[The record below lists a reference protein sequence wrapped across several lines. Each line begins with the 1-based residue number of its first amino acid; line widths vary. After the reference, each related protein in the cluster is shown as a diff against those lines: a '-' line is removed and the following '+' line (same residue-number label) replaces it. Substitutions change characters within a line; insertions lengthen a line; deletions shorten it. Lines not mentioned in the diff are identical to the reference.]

1 MQLLRQQKKPDVLIL
16 LFIQKFAPVEFG
28 GEGQAIP
35 SGLMCSD
42 CAGVTGGVLWRHGWY
57 ERFFI
62 CDLGQKKRI
71 RILRLRCSKCRASH
85 ACLYDFMVPYRQYG
99 AELLGLLAWKYLI
112 EKVMTYEEFEWG
124 LPTAE
129 ADEKGHRHLVFEV
142 IERLCQVYSWLMG
155 QVEKANLRPGES
167 LWKRPEPMP
176 ERDCVNGWKAKK
188 AGKEEALN
196 QVARALTKF
205 RRLCCD
211 EDFVI
216 DGSGVFG
223 ILQRAGLN
231 LPLPFSLLTAAKGLR
246 LYAPQSLECKL
257 M

>member
-1 MQLLRQQKKPDVLIL
+1 M
-16 LFIQKFAPVEFG
+16 
-28 GEGQAIP
+28 IP
-35 SGLMCSD
+35 SRLSCPN
-42 CAGVTGGVLWRHGWY
+42 CVGVRGGRLWRHGWY

-62 CDLGQKKRI
+62 TELGKKKLI
-71 RILRLRCSKCRASH
+71 QILRLRCSKCRASH

-112 EKVMTYEEFEWG
+112 EKVMKYEEFEWG
-124 LPTAE
+124 LHAVE
-129 ADEKGHRHLVFEV
+129 ADEKGHRHLVFTV

-155 QVEKANLRPGES
+155 QVEKVNLRPGES
-167 LWKRPEPMP
+167 LWKRPEPEP
-176 ERDCVNGWKAKK
+176 EKDCVNGWKAKK

-196 QVARALTKF
+196 QVARALTRF
-205 RRLCCD
+205 RRLCGD

-216 DGSGVFG
+216 DGSSVFG
-223 ILQRAGLN
+223 ILQRAGMN

>member
-1 MQLLRQQKKPDVLIL
+1 
-16 LFIQKFAPVEFG
+16 
-28 GEGQAIP
+28 
-35 SGLMCSD
+35 
-42 CAGVTGGVLWRHGWY
+42 
-57 ERFFI
+57 
-62 CDLGQKKRI
+62 
-71 RILRLRCSKCRASH
+71 
-85 ACLYDFMVPYRQYG
+85 MVPYRQYG
-99 AELLGLLAWKYLI
+99 ADVLGLLAWKYLI
-112 EKVMTYEEFEWG
+112 KKVMTYEEFEWG
-124 LPTAE
+124 STAE
-129 ADEKGHRHLVFEV
+129 ADEKGHRHLVFTV

-176 ERDCVNGWKAKK
+176 EKDCVNGWKAKK

-205 RRLCCD
+205 RRLCEG
-211 EDFVI
+211 EDFLV
-216 DGSGVFG
+216 DGGSVFG
-223 ILQRAGLN
+223 ILQRAGMN

>member
-1 MQLLRQQKKPDVLIL
+1 MQLLKKQKKPDVLIL
-16 LFIQKFAPVEFG
+16 LFDREFAPVKFG
-28 GEGQAIP
+28 GEGRVIP
-35 SGLMCSD
+35 SALKCPD
-42 CAGVTGGVLWRHGWY
+42 CARSRGGRLWRHGWY

-62 CDLGQKKRI
+62 SELGQKNLV

-112 EKVMTYEEFEWG
+112 EKVMTYEEFEWE
-124 LPTAE
+124 LTEAE
-129 ADEKGHRHLVFEV
+129 GDEKGHRHLVFDV
-142 IERLCQVYSWLMG
+142 IERLCQVYSWLVG
-155 QVEKANLRPGES
+155 QVEKANLRVGES
-167 LWKRPEPMP
+167 LWKRDEPEP
-176 ERDCVNGWKAKK
+176 EKDCVNGWKAKRVEK
-188 AGKEEALN
+188 REALN

-211 EDFVI
+211 EDFVV
-216 DGSGVFG
+216 DGGRVIG
-223 ILQRAGLN
+223 ILQRAGMN
-231 LPLPFSLLTAAKGLR
+231 LPLPFSLLTGVKVLR